1 MINLKKIFHPS
12 LLLGIFGYNLASSDI
27 YHFKSSVF
35 YKYDQSLFSNDFL
48 ISELSKNTFYERF
61 FYDILLSS
69 LLNII
74 SFELANYL
82 IYFIYLIILYFAI
95 TKFSSLEEIN
105 VKNKE
110 LFLIVFFAFSLG
122 TLGNYNF
129 PYNQPSPG
137 QISFAL
143 SIIAFSYLKK
153 EDIIRSSLFYFASIL
168 FHPVYFILVSFY
180 LIIFFSKKLSI
191 KNYNLNFYTTL
202 AIAFIFWFLIYKNLL
217 FGNIASSI
225 SSEFTFTE
233 ILKFRSPW
241 HFDPLKYSYY
251 EYFGF
256 IFAILFI
263 LNSNLRTYLKRNYLI
278 LQFLIIIYILG
289 LIFFTEIFYSFQ
301 FFRLGLLNNLILSSV
316 ITNNISDK
324 YNLRTPYLVPIIII
338 LPALF
343 VSQNIKTL
351 ASYIFL
357 LVLFNN
363 LKIKDNIFYTVL
375 ITLFYFLQFEFETK
389 IIFYLFLPII
399 VTFFLDRSSKFK
411 FLNREI
417 NIKSYLIT
425 FIPLFIF
432 ENSYI
437 KFDYLRTLFYVGL
450 CIGIFIFL
458 SEFTKSINNY
468 LKVAFSSVIVFSLCL
483 PIISNFS
490 NTKMQNYF
498 DAINFHLNPIH
509 FKVSD
514 INCENKTTEL
524 YNWAYYCSD
533 IDDSFLI
540 PPDLT
545 FFRGVTNR
553 SVFVDFKSQGQNKN
567 SILNW
572 MNRIQLVTG
581 LDTDEIQSSVNLRE
595 KYNSMPH
602 QKLIDTAS
610 LYGYTYVIFTEEQV
624 EASRLQNDPLFIDKS
639 LYIGPDLF
647 FAYKVE
653 N

>member
-1 MINLKKIFHPS
+1 MINLKTIFYPS

-27 YHFKSSVF
+27 YHFKASII

-61 FYDILLSS
+61 FYDALFNGLLT
-69 LLNII
+69 II

-82 IYFIYLIILYFAI
+82 IYFVFLVILYLAI
-95 TKFSSLEEIN
+95 INFSSLEEIS

-110 LFLIVFFAFSLG
+110 LFLIIFFAFSLG
-122 TLGNYNF
+122 SLGNYNF

-143 SIIAFSYLKK
+143 SIIGFSYLKK
-153 EDIIRSSLFYFASIL
+153 ENNIKSLLFYFGSIL
-168 FHPVYFILVSFY
+168 LHPIYFILVTFY
-180 LIIFFSKKLSI
+180 LTIFLSKKLSI
-191 KNYNLNFYTTL
+191 KNYNFNFYITL
-202 AIAFIFWFLIYKNLL
+202 VFAFVFWFLLYKNLL
-217 FGNIASSI
+217 FTNITSSI

-256 IFAILFI
+256 IFSILFI
-263 LNSNLRTYLKRNYLI
+263 LNSNLKTYLKRNYLI

-289 LIFFTEIFYSFQ
+289 LIFFTEIFYSLQ
-301 FFRLGLLNNLILSSV
+301 FFRLGLLNNLIVSSV

-324 YNLRTPYLVPIIII
+324 YNKRTPHLVS
-338 LPALF
+338 LVLVTPALF
-343 VSQNIKTL
+343 ISQNIKIL

-357 LVLFNN
+357 LILFNN
-363 LKIKDNIFYTVL
+363 LKIKDNILFTFL

-389 IIFYLFLPII
+389 IFFYLFLHII
-399 VTFFLDRSSKFK
+399 ISFFIDSNSKVK
-411 FLNREI
+411 FLNRETSV
-417 NIKSYLIT
+417 KSYLIT
-425 FIPLFIF
+425 FVLLFII

-437 KFDYLRTLFYVGL
+437 KFDYLMTLFYIGI

-458 SEFTKSINNY
+458 NEFTKNINNY
-468 LKVAFSSVIVFSLCL
+468 FKVAVSSVIVFSLCL
-483 PIISNFS
+483 PIVSSFS
-490 NTKMQNYF
+490 NTNIHSYF
-498 DAINFHLNPIH
+498 DAANFHFKPSH
-509 FKVSD
+509 FQVSN
-514 INCENKTTEL
+514 INCDNKTIEL
-524 YNWAYYCSD
+524 YNWAYNCTS
-533 IDDSFLI
+533 IEDSFLI

-545 FFRGVTNR
+545 FFRGVTSR
-553 SVFVDFKSQGQNKN
+553 SVFVDFKGHGQNKD
-567 SILNW
+567 SIFNW

-581 LDTDEIQSSVNLRE
+581 LDKNEIKTNVNLRK
-595 KYNSMPH
+595 KYNSMPYK
-602 QKLIDTAS
+602 KLIDTAS

-624 EASRLQNDPLFIDKS
+624 KDNRLQNDLIFINKS
-639 LYIGPDLF
+639 LNIGSDRF
-647 FAYKVE
+647 FAYKVK